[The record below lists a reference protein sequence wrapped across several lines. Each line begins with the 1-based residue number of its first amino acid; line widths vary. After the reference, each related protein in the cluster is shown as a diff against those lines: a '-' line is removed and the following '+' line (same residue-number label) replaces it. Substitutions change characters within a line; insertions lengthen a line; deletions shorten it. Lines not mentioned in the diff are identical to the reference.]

1 MKWQPSPALARL
13 GGYAFDE
20 LGVQVRQLRDAGVN
34 VIDFG
39 VGDPSYPTP
48 GLVRQAA
55 ASALDTFA
63 SAGYPSYVGQ
73 PEFRAEICKWFNRR
87 FGPSLAPD
95 REVTVTM
102 GSKEAVFHFP
112 MAVLQPGDI
121 VLMPAPGYPPYRTGT
136 YFAGGVP
143 YGYPVLREN
152 GYAPD
157 FDAIPEEIARRTRV
171 LWFNYPN
178 SPTGACASDDTFRK
192 AVDFCRHYEIILASD
207 EAYTELYFGEAPRSA
222 LEFGK
227 EGIIVFQS
235 LSKRS
240 AMTGYR
246 IGWAC
251 GDENL
256 VQLFRKLKTNID
268 SGVPNFIQ
276 AAAMAALQDEDHVA
290 AARTEYAAKQETML
304 DAFRQAGLD
313 AHPSQATIYLWQK
326 TPGGMSDV
334 DYAKALLAPQVACAV
349 MPGSWV
355 SEPLPDG
362 TNPGAGYVR
371 WALCPSQSDVEEAG
385 RRIQL
390 ISL

>member
-1 MKWQPSPALARL
+1 MKWQPSPPLARL

-20 LGVQVRQLRDAGVN
+20 LGIQVDRLRADGVN
-34 VIDFG
+34 VLDFG

-48 GLVRQAA
+48 QLVRQAA
-55 ASALDTFA
+55 AQGLDNYA

-73 PEFRAEICKWFNRR
+73 VEFRSEICRWFNDR
-87 FGPSLAPD
+87 FSVALATD
-95 REVTVTM
+95 SEVTVTL

-136 YFAGGVP
+136 LFAGGEP

-157 FDAIPEEIARRTRV
+157 FDAIPEDIARRARIF
-171 LWFNYPN
+171 WFNYPN
-178 SPTGACASDDTFRK
+178 SPTGACATDETFER
-192 AVDFCRHYEIILASD
+192 AVEFCRRYEIILASD
-207 EAYTELYFGEAPRSA
+207 EAYTELYFGEPPRSA

-227 EGIIVFQS
+227 EGIVVFQS

-251 GDENL
+251 GDADIVHL
-256 VQLFRKLKTNID
+256 IRKLKTNID
-268 SGVPNFIQ
+268 SGAPNFIQ
-276 AAAMAALQDEDHVA
+276 AAALAALTDENHVA
-290 AARTEYAAKQETML
+290 AARADYAAKQKTL
-304 DAFRQAGLD
+304 LSAFRQAGLD
-313 AHPSQATIYLWQK
+313 AHPSEATIYLWQK
-326 TPGGMSDV
+326 APDRVSDV
-334 DYAKALLAPQVACAV
+334 EYAKALLDPRVACAV

-362 TNPGAGYVR
+362 SNPGAGYVR
-371 WALCPSQSDVEEAG
+371 WALCPSLADVEEAG
-385 RRIQL
+385 RRLQFL
-390 ISL
+390 SF